1 MKSLINMT
9 MTCSN
14 AALYRYPRKSRRKLQ
29 GKEEPHNLETPTS
42 QLNKDALQ
50 HVPSSDARPQGAS
63 SRVSVSSPSDTY
75 GHGYRTRRQAAA
87 DASTPSSTGAAGT
100 RFYGES
106 NFLNMMPSE
115 QSGSPADKANAQKP
129 RLTFQLP
136 NTPQSQS
143 YSEGPNISAG
153 TMRYLQDEGALT
165 FPDADSCLPAL
176 KAYFT
181 WFHPCFPV
189 VDRADVTRR
198 LIDNGMS
205 KLLMHAMLM
214 IGSIYCEDSTLAD
227 MGFKDRS
234 EAKAVCYTKARLLF
248 HADWEKDEITLLQSL
263 FLMSFWRGDPNDVRD
278 VRYWL
283 GVVLT
288 LSETFGMHRKYVQ
301 FYLRDFTRI
310 CVNTLQGR

>member
-1 MKSLINMT
+1 MKRLINMT

-198 LIDNGMS
+198 LIDNSMS

-288 LSETFGMHRKYVQ
+288 LSETFGMHRKYVH

-310 CVNTLQGR
+310 IVNTLQGR